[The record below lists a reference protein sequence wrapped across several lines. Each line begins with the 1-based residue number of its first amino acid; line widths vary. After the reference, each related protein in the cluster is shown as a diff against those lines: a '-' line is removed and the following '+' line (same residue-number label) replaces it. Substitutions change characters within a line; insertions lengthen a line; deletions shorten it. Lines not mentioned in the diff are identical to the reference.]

1 VLIDHDKLTKL
12 YYSIGEV
19 SDMFDVSASLVRF
32 WETEFPK
39 LKPKK
44 DRRGDRR
51 YMKKD
56 ILMLEK
62 IYILVKE
69 RGFTLEGA
77 RKELSSSKSDNKL
90 ELKKKLNNLKN
101 RLLDLKSNLETDD

>member
-1 VLIDHDKLTKL
+1 MIEADKLTKL

-19 SDMFDVSASLVRF
+19 SEMFGVSASLIRF
-32 WETEFPK
+32 WETEFPSF
-39 LKPKK
+39 KPKK

-56 ILMLEK
+56 ILLLEK
-62 IYILVKE
+62 IYKLVKE

-77 RKELSSSKSDNKL
+77 RKEMSKPETEGHKELINKL
-90 ELKKKLNNLKN
+90 QHIKKNLIQIRKEI
-101 RLLDLKSNLETDD
+101 KES